1 MTSQCRLVEMKV
13 MDELSEQLIDLQT
26 RLSYQEDTLRQ
37 LDAVTIR
44 QAAKIEQLE
53 LVLRDLSQRL
63 DGEHGDKASGS
74 GHEPPP
80 HY

>member
-1 MTSQCRLVEMKV
+1 MNNF
-13 MDELSEQLIDLQT
+13 DEQLIDLQS
-26 RLSYQEDTLRQ
+26 RLAYQEDTLRQ

-44 QAAKIEQLE
+44 QAAQIERLE
-53 LVLRDLSQRL
+53 MAMQEFSRRI
-63 DGEHGDKASGS
+63 DGALEGTHNEA

>member
-1 MTSQCRLVEMKV
+1 
-13 MDELSEQLIDLQT
+13 MDDLNEQLIDLQT
-26 RLSYQEDTLRQ
+26 RLAYQEDTLRQ

-44 QAAKIEQLE
+44 QAVRIEQLE

-63 DGEHGDKASGS
+63 DGEQGDEASNS
-74 GHEPPP
+74 GHELPP

>member
-1 MTSQCRLVEMKV
+1 MN
-13 MDELSEQLIDLQT
+13 DFDEQLIDLQS
-26 RLSYQEDTLRQ
+26 RLAYQEDTLRQ

-44 QAAKIEQLE
+44 QAAQIERLE
-53 LVLRDLSQRL
+53 MAMQELSRRI
-63 DGEHGDKASGS
+63 DGALEGDHNEA

>member
-1 MTSQCRLVEMKV
+1 
-13 MDELSEQLIDLQT
+13 MDGLKEQLIDLQS
-26 RLSYQEDTLRQ
+26 RLAYQEDTLRQ

-44 QAAKIEQLE
+44 QAAQIERLEMSLRQLAG
-53 LVLRDLSQRL
+53 RL
-63 DGEHGDKASGS
+63 DGALEGDASAG

>member
-1 MTSQCRLVEMKV
+1 MN
-13 MDELSEQLIDLQT
+13 DFDEQLIDLQS
-26 RLSYQEDTLRQ
+26 RLAYQEDTLRQ

-44 QAAKIEQLE
+44 QAAQIERLE
-53 LVLRDLSQRL
+53 MAMQEFSRRI
-63 DGEHGDKASGS
+63 DGALQGARNEA

>member
-1 MTSQCRLVEMKV
+1 
-13 MDELSEQLIDLQT
+13 MDDLKQQLIDLQT
-26 RLSYQEDTLRQ
+26 RLAYQEDTLRQ

-44 QAAKIEQLE
+44 QAAQIDRSEMALGQ
-53 LVLRDLSQRL
+53 LSQRVNGAL
-63 DGEHGDKASGS
+63 DGEASAH

>member
-1 MTSQCRLVEMKV
+1 MDRLQ
-13 MDELSEQLIDLQT
+13 EQLIDLQT
-26 RLSYQEDTLRQ
+26 RLAYQEDTLRQ

-44 QAAKIEQLE
+44 QAAQIERLE
-53 LVLRDLSQRL
+53 LTLRQLSERL
-63 DGEHGDKASGS
+63 DGAFEGDAATS

>member
-1 MTSQCRLVEMKV
+1 
-13 MDELSEQLIDLQT
+13 MDDLSEQLIDLQT

-44 QAAKIEQLE
+44 QAARIEQLE
-53 LVLRDLSQRL
+53 LVLRELSQRL
-63 DGEHGDKASGS
+63 DGEHGDDASAS